1 MRAPHQLIHDP
12 HKSISLTPVSD
23 DHTIY
28 TGKATPDAAADRG
41 WLLGHFKE
49 PGDPRHSEDVE
60 IKWGVHPKGEARE
73 RWVTGERRTALQ
85 VLISG
90 RFRLEFPGRTVVL
103 AEQGDYVV
111 WGRGVDHS
119 WYAEEDTVVLTV
131 RWPSV
136 PGYRAEGPAE
146 GHTACDGAHESG
158 QRSRNA
164 AIVSTEV

>member
-1 MRAPHQLIHDP
+1 MN
-12 HKSISLTPVSD
+12 D
-23 DHTIY
+23 DRTIY

-73 RWVTGERRTALQ
+73 RWVSGERRTALQ

-136 PGYRAEGPAE
+136 PGYRADGGAAE
-146 GHTACDGAHESG
+146 QACDDAHESD

>member
-1 MRAPHQLIHDP
+1 MH
-12 HKSISLTPVSD
+12 
-23 DHTIY
+23 
-28 TGKATPDAAADRG
+28 TGKAGPDAATDRG
-41 WLLGHFKE
+41 WILGHFKP

-60 IKWGVHPKGEARE
+60 IKWGVHPKGEERE

-90 RFRLEFPGRTVVL
+90 RFRLDFPGRTVVL

-119 WYAEEDTVVLTV
+119 WYAEEDSVVLTV

-136 PGYRAEGPAE
+136 AGYRVDADADAPSGVPAE
-146 GHTACDGAHESG
+146 ARSVPPADVPDGPV
-158 QRSRNA
+158 ND
-164 AIVSTEV
+164 

>member
-1 MRAPHQLIHDP
+1 MPADFVVH
-12 HKSISLTPVSD
+12 
-23 DHTIY
+23 
-28 TGKATPDAAADRG
+28 TGKAGPDAAGDRG
-41 WLLGHFKE
+41 WLLGHFK
-49 PGDPRHSEDVE
+49 PSGDPRHSTDVE
-60 IKWGVHPKGEARE
+60 IKWGVHPKGEERG

-119 WYAEEDTVVLTV
+119 WYAEEDSVVLTV

-136 PGYRAEGPAE
+136 PGFRADVPP
-146 GHTACDGAHESG
+146 DGAVDG
-158 QRSRNA
+158 A
-164 AIVSTEV
+164 AHVPDGPVND